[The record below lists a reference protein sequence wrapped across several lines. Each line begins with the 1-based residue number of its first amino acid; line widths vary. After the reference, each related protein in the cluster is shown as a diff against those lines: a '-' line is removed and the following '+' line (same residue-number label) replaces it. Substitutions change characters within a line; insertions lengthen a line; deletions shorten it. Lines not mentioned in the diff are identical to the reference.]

1 MDIGEQQR
9 VIVVE
14 PEPIEFPDLPDP
26 DETEVPA
33 VRPEEPAPAAP

>member
-14 PEPIEFPDLPDP
+14 PLAVPD
-26 DETEVPA
+26 EVPA
-33 VRPEEPAPAAP
+33 AEPAIEPEPVEASVPA